1 LTKELSVTKDYVVVV
16 LTIEC
21 VISTATNDDVNPR
34 TAIDCVVAIKAKYAI
49 IASQPK
55 NLIAK

>member
-1 LTKELSVTKDYVVVV
+1 LSVTKDYVVIVIA
-16 LTIEC
+16 IEC